1 MAQNIE
7 NSISCSSANDELF
20 ITGSF
25 RVSKHWMENQK
36 ETKSRH
42 FKVLN
47 IKASHELFFKGS

>member
-36 ETKSRH
+36 QTKSRH